1 MFNIL
6 VTGGSGFVGSH
17 VIKNISSYKKK
28 DLSVD
33 VLDNLTTFSKISDE
47 EKLKNKKF
55 RQEIRVG
62 VNNYFEID
70 THDYRALMD
79 IISSKRYNLIIHLAA
94 MPLATVA
101 IEFPSL
107 AFDAIVKGTQNILEC
122 IRVLNSETKVIYVS
136 SSMVYGDFI
145 RDGLAFESDPCKPK
159 EIYGSLKYAGEIIVS
174 AYSKRY
180 SINAAICR
188 PSAVYGPGDDN
199 QRVVSSLLKNALN
212 KKPMKVYNGAETFLD
227 FTYVDDLAKSL
238 LAVGISEKKFYGEI
252 FNVTRGRA
260 RSLLEVAKI
269 IQKIIPES
277 IIQESE
283 NKEDFRPKRGTLSNE
298 KIKKEIGFE
307 SKTDL
312 EEALPVLKKYMN
324 NE

>member
-1 MFNIL
+1 
-6 VTGGSGFVGSH
+6 
-17 VIKNISSYKKK
+17 
-28 DLSVD
+28 
-33 VLDNLTTFSKISDE
+33 
-47 EKLKNKKF
+47 
-55 RQEIRVG
+55 
-62 VNNYFEID
+62 
-70 THDYRALMD
+70 
-79 IISSKRYNLIIHLAA
+79 
-94 MPLATVA
+94 
-101 IEFPSL
+101 
-107 AFDAIVKGTQNILEC
+107 
-122 IRVLNSETKVIYVS
+122 
-136 SSMVYGDFI
+136 
-145 RDGLAFESDPCKPK
+145 
-159 EIYGSLKYAGEIIVS
+159 
-174 AYSKRY
+174 
-180 SINAAICR
+180 
-188 PSAVYGPGDDN
+188 
-199 QRVVSSLLKNALN
+199 
-212 KKPMKVYNGAETFLD
+212 MKVYNGAETFLD